1 MTEKTLGQ
9 VAFEALKSASAD
21 TLGHGLTWEAA
32 PDWVREK
39 WEKIG
44 QAVAKKV
51 LSSTMVDDVKGIGA
65 AEERERLAMVHDEK
79 SGKLAREKTE
89 CMWDIEAYRH
99 DYEAK
104 WLRAGGK
111 P

>member
-1 MTEKTLGQ
+1 MNDKTLGQ
-9 VAFEALKSASAD
+9 VAFEALKSVNAD
-21 TLGHGLTWEAA
+21 TLGHGMTWGAA

-65 AEERERLAMVHDEK
+65 AEERERLAKELDDDWGHMSCKEF
-79 SGKLAREKTE
+79 
-89 CMWDIEAYRH
+89 
-99 DYEAK
+99 AK